1 MTIVFFNPYAD
12 PGVKGST
19 RRIEFLQHLLNLLG
33 VPSQAVLAQE
43 YAMIPKSLAE
53 RAALRFGL
61 RRLAYFLQIWRLCQS
76 PDTTVISEVIFS
88 PTWHPNM
95 VLTVHDL
102 KVYDERATRGGRFRH
117 WAYGLFT
124 RLARRIVVVS
134 ESVRDDMQRLCGV
147 PPERIHVVPNGI
159 SKDRI
164 ALAAYSMRQTARYDF
179 VYVSTFA
186 EHKRHALLLRA
197 APAGSRLCLIGRGG
211 GALDETKTEALR
223 RAEQIKVDIF
233 ENVDTDAQLFQLLGA
248 ARCGVFPSVFEG
260 FGIPL
265 LEYGAAGL
273 YVIASDIPPFRELS
287 VYVDRF
293 VPPDDEQALHKAMSE
308 FMHRPDG
315 VSALAVDRVASS
327 SYTEEAIAIR
337 LAKLLSIP
345 ISPVNKPMYAGPI
358 K

>member
-1 MTIVFFNPYAD
+1 MTIIFFNPYAD
-12 PGVKGST
+12 PAVKGAA
-19 RRIEFLQHLLNLLG
+19 RRIEFLQHLLDLLG
-33 VPSQAVLAQE
+33 VTNQAILAKE
-43 YAMIPKSLAE
+43 YENSPKFFAE
-53 RAALRFGL
+53 RAALRLRL

-102 KVYDERATRGGRFRH
+102 KVYDERATRGGRIRR

-134 ESVRDDMQRLCGV
+134 ESVRDDMQRLCGI

-164 ALAAYSMRQTARYDF
+164 ALAASSRRQATRYDF

-186 EHKRHALLLRA
+186 KHKRHALLVRA
-197 APAGSRLCLIGRGG
+197 APAGSRLCLIGRDGG
-211 GALDETKTEALR
+211 SLDGTRAEVLR
-223 RAEQIKVDIF
+223 RAGQINVDIVD
-233 ENVDTDAQLFQLLGA
+233 NVETDTQLFQLLGA

-265 LEYGAAGL
+265 LEYGLAGL

-287 VYVDRF
+287 AHVDRF
-293 VPPDDEQALHKAMSE
+293 VPPDDEQALQKAMAE
-308 FMHRPDG
+308 FMLGPYEF
-315 VSALAVDRVASS
+315 SALAVDRVASS
-327 SYTEEAIAIR
+327 SYTEEAISIR
-337 LAKLLSIP
+337 LKELLSLP
-345 ISPVNKPMYAGPI
+345 ALQANKLTLPPN